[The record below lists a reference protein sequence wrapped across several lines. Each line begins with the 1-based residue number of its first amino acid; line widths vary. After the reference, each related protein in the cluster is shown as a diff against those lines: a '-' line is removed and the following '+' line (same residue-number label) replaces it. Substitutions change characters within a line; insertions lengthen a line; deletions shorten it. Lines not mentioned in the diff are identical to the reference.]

1 MDFWSGL
8 NIVATIISAICTAI
22 AVYNA
27 LKSKGYYE
35 KSRDLI
41 KYKDIN
47 TANLECDSI
56 KDIFRKLPTLA
67 NEEISRGKNV
77 DIEVADCG
85 DRIKA
90 SINEIRKSMYDK
102 EYNDVIELLDSENKE
117 LMRYVDSLISGG
129 VVNNNKFIVNDEF
142 YMCQSK
148 IDKLQELIKRRFDI
162 VSEKLK

>member
-56 KDIFRKLPTLA
+56 KDIFRKLPT
-67 NEEISRGKNV
+67 
-77 DIEVADCG
+77 
-85 DRIKA
+85 